1 MYKLMS
7 VTKICQYVNLEETT
21 LEYEVKQD
29 LVRKIM
35 LELKISVKD
44 GNI

>member
-29 LVRKIM
+29 LVKNHAGTQN
-35 LELKISVKD
+35 IS
-44 GNI
+44 